1 MSDANSFGHLLKI
14 TTFGESHGPAIG
26 VVVDGFPSQFEIN
39 WDEFHREMDRRKP
52 GQSAFTTAR
61 NESDEVE
68 VLSGIFQGKTT
79 GAPIAMIIRNRDQRP
94 TDYEEMERGYRPGH
108 ADFTYEAKYGIRD
121 PRGGGR
127 SSARETVA
135 RVAAGALAQQFL
147 AQQGIQISSYVSS
160 IHHLSVPFSTEW
172 FNRNTIEQSPIRCP
186 HPETSQKMQ
195 EFILETK
202 EKGDSVGGVIT
213 TMVQGIPAGL
223 GNPVFHR
230 FEAQMAYAMMSIN
243 ATKGFEMGDGFA
255 STQRFGSQNN
265 DAFERLSNGKAVTST
280 NHSGGVLGGI
290 SNGMPVWFRVA
301 FKPTSTISI
310 AQNTI
315 NAQGESTELQA
326 KGRHDPCVLPRA
338 VPIVDAMT
346 ALTVLDFWLWQRAY
360 QSV

>member
-1 MSDANSFGHLLKI
+1 MSTANSFGHLLKI

-26 VVVDGFPSQFEIN
+26 VVVDGFPSQFEVN
-39 WDEFHREMDRRKP
+39 WNEFHREMARRKP

-68 VLSGIFQGKTT
+68 LLSGIYQGKTT
-79 GAPIAMIIRNRDQRP
+79 GAPIALLIRNQDQRP
-94 TDYEEMERGYRPGH
+94 ADYDEISRAYRPGH
-108 ADFTYEAKYGIRD
+108 ADFTYEAKFGIRD

-147 AQQGIQISSYVSS
+147 EKQGIFISSYVSS
-160 IHHLSVPFSTEW
+160 VHEISAPIGNTW
-172 FNRNTIEQSPIRCP
+172 FDRSSIEQSSVRCP
-186 HPETSQKMQ
+186 HPETSKRI
-195 EFILETK
+195 EELILETK

-213 TMVQGIPAGL
+213 TVVKGIPAGL

-230 FEAQMAYAMMSIN
+230 FEAQLAYAMLSIN
-243 ATKGFEMGDGFA
+243 ATKGFEMGDGFE
-255 STQRFGSQNN
+255 STHRFGSENN
-265 DAFERLSNGKAVTST
+265 DVFEGMVNGRAITTT

-290 SNGMPVWFRVA
+290 TNGMPLWFHVA
-301 FKPTSTISI
+301 FKPTSTISME
-310 AQNTI
+310 QQTI
-315 NAQGESTELQA
+315 NSQGKSIKLQS

-360 QSV
+360 QTV